1 MSASYQLKLQGS
13 KILLVDDDPVN
24 TAVVSGLL
32 SPEGYELAEAETG
45 ESALVHCE
53 EFKPDLVVMD
63 VRLPGIDGFETCRR
77 IQLRYGAASP
87 PVIFVTASKTDDDII
102 AGFEA
107 GGVDYL
113 TKPVSER
120 EALVRIRTHLANR
133 LLVRKLG
140 QTLDH
145 KNQLLGMAAHDLR
158 NPLSTIRGMS
168 ELLNEGAMGTLTTEQ
183 AEVISMF
190 RDTSAHMLA
199 LVNELLDVAVI
210 EAGQLKLS
218 PTHTD
223 LAKIVAKSVYLN
235 TINAAQKK
243 TVIQFEYDGP
253 PAFAMIDAA
262 KIRQVIDNLLG
273 NAIKYSPLGSTITA
287 SLHQENE
294 RITVAVRDQG
304 PGIPEQERSRLFK
317 AFSTLSVK
325 STAGEK
331 STGLGLAICRR
342 IVEAHLG
349 SISAQNL
356 PERGCEFSFVIPI
369 EGVNSRTPF
378 NIE

>member
-1 MSASYQLKLQGS
+1 MPTSASIKLQGCRV
-13 KILLVDDDPVN
+13 LVVDDDPVN

-32 SPEGYELAEAETG
+32 AAEGYELAEADSG
-45 ESALVHCE
+45 ESALTRCDD
-53 EFKPDLVVMD
+53 FKPDLVVMD
-63 VRLPGIDGFETCRR
+63 VHLPGIDGFETCRR
-77 IQLRYGAASP
+77 IQRRYGAESP
-87 PVIFVTASKTDDDII
+87 PVIFITARNTDDDII

-113 TKPVSER
+113 TKPVSAR
-120 EALVRIRTHLANR
+120 EANVRIRTHLANR
-133 LLVRKLG
+133 VLVRKLG
-140 QTLDH
+140 QTLNH

-158 NPLSTIRGMS
+158 NPLSTIRGMA
-168 ELLNEGAMGTLTTEQ
+168 ELLNEGAMGTLTAEQ

-190 RDTSAHMLA
+190 CDTSAHMLA
-199 LVNELLDVAVI
+199 MVNELLDVAVI

-223 LAKIVAKSVYLN
+223 LAEVVAKSVHLN
-235 TINAAQKK
+235 AINAARKK
-243 TVIQFEYDGP
+243 TVIQFEYKGP

-287 SLHQENE
+287 SVNQENDL
-294 RITVAVRDQG
+294 ITVAVSDQG

-349 SISAQNL
+349 SIAAINL
-356 PERGCEFSFVIPI
+356 PERGCEFRFVIPI

-378 NIE
+378 SID

>member
-1 MSASYQLKLQGS
+1 MLV
-13 KILLVDDDPVN
+13 VDDDPVN
-24 TAVVSGLL
+24 IAVVSGLL
-32 SPEGYELAEAETG
+32 GPEGYELAEAETG
-45 ESALVHCE
+45 ESALARCE
-53 EFKPDLVVMD
+53 DFKPDLVVMD

-77 IQLRYGAASP
+77 IQLRYGTDSP

-120 EALVRIRTHLANR
+120 EALARIRTHLANR

-140 QTLDH
+140 QTLNH

-168 ELLNEGAMGTLTTEQ
+168 ELLNEGVMGTLTSEQ

-199 LVNELLDVAVI
+199 MVNELLDVAVI

-223 LAKIVAKSVYLN
+223 LAEVVAKSVHLN
-235 TINAAQKK
+235 AINAAQKK
-243 TVIQFEYDGP
+243 TVIQFEHNGP

-287 SLHQENE
+287 SLHQESGH
-294 RITVAVRDQG
+294 ITVAVRDQG

-349 SISAQNL
+349 SISALNL

-378 NIE
+378 SIE